1 MFPVKEFENRFRAI
15 LNALDERSDGSESF
29 EELNAEF
36 EDALCIL
43 EEINLRESDWQDEFT
58 DALDDF
64 EDLSARYRTFECA
77 HAEADSIDRLV
88 ALARLN
94 LPKGVIGLS

>member
-15 LNALDERSDGSESF
+15 LNALD
-29 EELNAEF
+29 
-36 EDALCIL
+36 
-43 EEINLRESDWQDEFT
+43 
-58 DALDDF
+58 DF
-64 EDLSARYRTFECA
+64 EALSARYRPSECA

>member
-43 EEINLRESDWQDEFT
+43 EEINLRESDWQEEFT

-64 EDLSARYRTFECA
+64 EDLSARYRTRRRTR
-77 HAEADSIDRLV
+77 STGSSRS
-88 ALARLN
+88 R
-94 LPKGVIGLS
+94 G

>member
-36 EDALCIL
+36 EDALC
-43 EEINLRESDWQDEFT
+43 
-58 DALDDF
+58 
-64 EDLSARYRTFECA
+64 LSLI
-77 HAEADSIDRLV
+77 HI
-88 ALARLN
+88 
-94 LPKGVIGLS
+94 

>member
-43 EEINLRESDWQDEFT
+43 EEINLRESDWQEEFT

-77 HAEADSIDRLV
+77 RAEADSIDRLV

-94 LPKGVIGLS
+94 LPKA